1 MDKINKI
8 KIKDVTYEIGGG
20 GSATVDSGLSTT
32 SENAVQNKVITGE
45 LEKKLDKSNFQTTL
59 NSVVATYKNFGGADT
74 GGTVPMLHIKDNL
87 ATSAFTVNVKDK
99 EQLCKLVGV
108 TGSTQG
114 IYPQTGLYVVF
125 KASDLDKLK
134 TNFTNGN
141 TFDVAICMN
150 PSSAQSHLATNI
162 LEDLVSGESMLG
174 KTYIKSV
181 TDYDN
186 IGSVKIITTSNKIY
200 DTTFESLYATY
211 SGDTST
217 MFCAYWGNIRD
228 AFKTSSSPSFAIN
241 GGSDTSNI
249 YIYSSSIVSYR
260 DMSDPYGR
268 DKEGYYV
275 KFIDK
280 KDLGY
285 QGESV
290 DINSSLDYMYGAADL
305 TSMKTDIS
313 NNKTKI
319 GKLSN
324 LASEVVYAEPDTADS
339 AHTFTRTINGYNI
352 YTTDKDNRDM
362 KVVKSINGKNGNK
375 YGEVFIYAIVNG
387 VDAISTDTSVKL
399 DVRGDWNMNFKGDR
413 HYIYNR
419 PFYQEDPTYGDP
431 IYLFKGTDYSQCYCT
446 NTTLQKDIAE
456 GVLEAPFQ
464 DYTCYK
470 EGNNYIVKKTE
481 HISNPPSS
489 AYGYWSGTTLT
500 SGSSWTSN
508 VANAMGPE
516 DMENHA
522 NNNFYVRPEIEG
534 VIHKLDNKFIQAK
547 TINGESVL
555 GEGEI
560 DMSLYQT
567 KAESVKIARLTQA
580 EYDALSTKDNNT
592 LYIITDA
599 Q

>member
-8 KIKDVTYEIGGG
+8 KIKNVTYEIGGG

-32 SENAVQNKVITGE
+32 SENAVQNKVITSE
-45 LEKKLDKSNFQTTL
+45 LGKKLDKSNFQTTI
-59 NSVVATYKNFGGADT
+59 NSVVVTYNNFGGADT
-74 GGTVPMLHIKDNL
+74 DGTVPMLHIQDHL
-87 ATSAFTVNVKDK
+87 ATSAVTEDVKDFDT
-99 EQLCKLVGV
+99 LCKLVGY
-108 TGSTQG
+108 TGSTQQIHG
-114 IYPQTGLYVVF
+114 AQTSLWAVF
-125 KASDLDKLK
+125 KASDLEKLK
-134 TNFTNGN
+134 TNFTNGK
-141 TFDVAICMN
+141 TFMATICMN
-150 PSSAQSHLATNI
+150 PSSAQSQLATNI

-181 TDYDN
+181 TDYDYV
-186 IGSVKIITTSNKIY
+186 GSDLSIIRSDHNVF
-200 DTTFESLYATY
+200 DATFESLYATY

-217 MFCAYWGNIRD
+217 MFCVYWDNIRD
-228 AFKTSSSPSFAIN
+228 AFITSNSPSFAIN

-249 YIYSSSIVSYR
+249 YIYSSSMVRYR
-260 DMSDPYGR
+260 DMSDHYGR

-285 QGESV
+285 QGENV
-290 DINSSLDYMYGAADL
+290 DINSSLDYLYNASDFANLND
-305 TSMKTDIS
+305 KIS
-313 NNKTKI
+313 NNNYSI
-319 GKLSN
+319 GYLESK
-324 LASEVVYAEPDTADS
+324 VVYAEPPVAGSS
-339 AHTFTRTINGYNI
+339 AYTFTKTINGENI
-352 YTTDKDNRDM
+352 YTTDKDRRNM
-362 KVVKSINGKNGNK
+362 NLVKSVNGKTGDVNLT
-375 YGEVFIYAIVNG
+375 ATVNG
-387 VDAISTDTSVKL
+387 DNIIGRSI
-399 DVRGDWNMNFKGDR
+399 DVRGNWNVNNTNSD

-431 IYLFKGTDYSQCYCT
+431 IYLFKGTDYRECRCFD
-446 NTTLQKDIAE
+446 TTLQKDIAE

-470 EGNNYIVKKTE
+470 EGNNYIVKRTE
-481 HISNPPSS
+481 DISNPPSS

-500 SGSSWTSN
+500 SGSSWTSI
-508 VANAMGPE
+508 VANSDGSAW
-516 DMENHA
+516 DMDRYA
-522 NNNFYVRPEIEG
+522 KNNFYVRPEIDG

-560 DMSLYQT
+560 DMSTYQT
-567 KAESVKIARLTQA
+567 KTEAVKIARLTQA

>member
-1 MDKINKI
+1 MEKINKI

-20 GSATVDSGLSTT
+20 GSATVDSGLSAT

-45 LEKKLDKSNFQTTL
+45 LDKKLDKSNFQTTL
-59 NSVVATYKNFGGADT
+59 NSVVATYKNFGGPDT
-74 GGTVPMLHIKDNL
+74 GGTVPMLHIKDYL
-87 ATSAFTVNVKDK
+87 ATSAVTEDVKDIDT
-99 EQLCKLVGV
+99 LCKLVGV

-114 IYPQTGLYVVF
+114 IYPQTSLWAVF
-125 KASDLDKLK
+125 KAKDLEKLK
-134 TNFTNGN
+134 TNFTNGK
-141 TFDVAICMN
+141 TFMATICMN
-150 PSSAQSHLATNI
+150 PSSAQSQLATNI

-181 TDYDN
+181 TDYDY
-186 IGSVKIITTSNKIY
+186 IGSDLSIIRGDHNVF
-200 DTTFESLYATY
+200 DATFESLYATY

-217 MFCAYWGNIRD
+217 MFCAYWDDIRD
-228 AFKTSSSPSFAIN
+228 AFKTSNSPSFAIN

-249 YIYSSSIVSYR
+249 YIYSTSMVSYR
-260 DMSDPYGR
+260 DMSDHYGR
-268 DKEGYYV
+268 EYQGYYV

-285 QGESV
+285 QGADV
-290 DINSSLDYMYGAADL
+290 DINSSLDYLYNAGDFANL
-305 TSMKTDIS
+305 NEKIS
-313 NNKTKI
+313 NNKSQI
-319 GKLSN
+319 GYLRSD
-324 LASEVVYAEPDTADS
+324 VVYAEPPYYES
-339 AHTFTRTINGYNI
+339 SEYKFTKTINGENI
-352 YTTDKDNRDM
+352 YTTDKDRRNM
-362 KVVKSINGKNGNK
+362 NLVKSVNGKTGD
-375 YGEVFIYAIVNG
+375 VSLTATVNG
-387 VDAISTDTSVKL
+387 ENIIGSSISVY
-399 DVRGDWNMNFKGDR
+399 GDWNENYTKSN
-413 HYIYNR
+413 HYIHNR

-431 IYLFKGTDYSQCYCT
+431 IYLFKGTDYRECRCFD
-446 NTTLQKDIAE
+446 TTLQKDIAE

-470 EGNNYIVKKTE
+470 EGNKYVIKRTE

-500 SGSSWTSN
+500 SGSSWTSIVGN
-508 VANAMGPE
+508 FRGEIDNIEYAK
-516 DMENHA
+516 
-522 NNNFYVRPEIEG
+522 NNFYVRPEIEG

-560 DMSLYQT
+560 DMSSYQT

-580 EYDALSTKDNNT
+580 EYDQLTPKDNNT

>member
-8 KIKDVTYEIGGG
+8 KIQDVTYEIGGG

-45 LEKKLDKSNFQTTL
+45 LGKKLDKSNFQATI
-59 NSVVATYKNFGGADT
+59 NSVVVTYNNFGGADT
-74 GGTVPMLHIKDNL
+74 DGNVPMLNIQDYL
-87 ATSAFTVNVKDK
+87 ATSSVTEDVKDIDT
-99 EQLCKLVGV
+99 LCKIVGY
-108 TGSTQG
+108 TGSTQQIHG
-114 IYPQTGLYVVF
+114 AQTALWAVF
-125 KASDLDKLK
+125 KAKDLEKLK
-134 TNFTNGN
+134 TNFTNGK
-141 TFDVAICMN
+141 TFMATICMN
-150 PSSAQSHLATNI
+150 PSSAQSQLATNI
-162 LEDLVSGESMLG
+162 LEDLSSGESMLG

-181 TDYDN
+181 TDYDYVGSDLSIIRSDEN
-186 IGSVKIITTSNKIY
+186 IF
-200 DTTFESLYATY
+200 DATFESLYATY

-217 MFCAYWGNIRD
+217 MFCAYWDNIRD

-249 YIYSSSIVSYR
+249 YIYSVSLVRYR
-260 DMSDPYGR
+260 DESDHYGR
-268 DKEGYYV
+268 EKEGYYV

-285 QGESV
+285 QGDSV
-290 DINSSLDYMYGAADL
+290 DIHSSLDYLYNAGDFANLND
-305 TSMKTDIS
+305 KIS
-313 NNKTKI
+313 NNNYSI
-319 GKLSN
+319 GYLEKK
-324 LASEVVYAEPDTADS
+324 VVYAEPPYGGS
-339 AHTFTRTINGYNI
+339 SGYNFTKTINGENI
-352 YTTDKDNRDM
+352 YTTDKDRRNM
-362 KVVKSINGKNGNK
+362 NLVKSVNGKTGDVN
-375 YGEVFIYAIVNG
+375 ITATVNG
-387 VDAISTDTSVKL
+387 DDIIGRSI
-399 DVRGDWNMNFKGDR
+399 DVRGDWNVNYTKSD
-413 HYIYNR
+413 HYINNR

-431 IYLFKGTDYSQCYCT
+431 IYLFKGTDWRECRCFD
-446 NTTLQKDIAE
+446 TTLQKDIAE

-470 EGNNYIVKKTE
+470 EGSNYIVKKTE

-500 SGSSWTSN
+500 SGSSWTSI
-508 VANAMGPE
+508 VANSYGSSY
-516 DMENHA
+516 DMDRYA
-522 NNNFYVRPEIEG
+522 QNNFYFRPKIDG
-534 VIHKLDNKFIQAK
+534 VIHKLDPKFIQAK

-560 DMSLYQT
+560 DMSSYQT
-567 KAESVKIARLTQA
+567 KTEAVKIARLTQA

>member
-20 GSATVDSGLSTT
+20 GSSATVDSGLSTT
-32 SENAVQNKVITGE
+32 SENAVQNKVITSE

-59 NSVVATYKNFGGADT
+59 NSVVATYNNFGGADT
-74 GGTVPMLHIKDNL
+74 DGTVPMLHIKDYL
-87 ATSAFTVNVKDK
+87 ATSAVTVDVKDK
-99 EQLCKLVGV
+99 ALLCKLVGV

-125 KASDLDKLK
+125 KASDLEKLK
-134 TNFTNGN
+134 TNFTNGK
-141 TFDVAICMN
+141 TFMATICMN
-150 PSSAQSHLATNI
+150 PSSAQSQLATNI

-181 TDYDN
+181 TDYDYVGSDLSILRSDEN
-186 IGSVKIITTSNKIY
+186 IF
-200 DTTFESLYATY
+200 DATFESLYATY

-217 MFCAYWGNIRD
+217 MFCAYWGDIRD
-228 AFKTSSSPSFAIN
+228 AFKTSNSPSFAIN

-260 DMSDPYGR
+260 DMSDHYGR
-268 DKEGYYV
+268 EKEGYYV

-290 DINSSLDYMYGAADL
+290 DIHSSLDYLYNAGDFANL
-305 TSMKTDIS
+305 NYKIS
-313 NNKTKI
+313 NNKSQI
-319 GKLSN
+319 GYLK
-324 LASEVVYAEPDTADS
+324 EYVVYAEPDLADS
-339 AHTFTRTINGYNI
+339 AHTFTRTINGENI
-352 YTTDKDNRDM
+352 YTTDKDRRNM
-362 KVVKSINGKNGNK
+362 NLVKSVNGKTGDVNLT
-375 YGEVFIYAIVNG
+375 ATVNG
-387 VDAISTDTSVKL
+387 DNIIGSSI
-399 DVRGDWNMNFKGDR
+399 DVRGDWNVNYTKSD
-413 HYIYNR
+413 HYINNR

-431 IYLFKGTDYSQCYCT
+431 IYLFKGTDWRECRCFD
-446 NTTLQKDIAE
+446 TTLQKDIAE

-470 EGNNYIVKKTE
+470 EGNNYIVKRTE
-481 HISNPPSS
+481 DISNPPSS

-500 SGSSWTSN
+500 SGSSWTSI
-508 VANAMGPE
+508 VANGGSSY
-516 DMENHA
+516 DMDRYA
-522 NNNFYVRPEIEG
+522 KNNFYVEPEIEG

-560 DMSLYQT
+560 DMSSYQT
-567 KAESVKIARLTQA
+567 KTEAVKIARLTQA
-580 EYDALSTKDNNT
+580 EYDQLTPKDNNT

>member
-32 SENAVQNKVITGE
+32 SENAVQNKVITSE

-59 NSVVATYKNFGGADT
+59 HGVFAKYNNFGGICGYSDNNEAQ
-74 GGTVPMLHIKDNL
+74 LHIQSQYTGTTF
-87 ATSAFTVNVKDK
+87 TSEITDM
-99 EQLCKLVGV
+99 EQLCKLVGY
-108 TGSTQG
+108 TGSTQE
-114 IYPQTGLYVVF
+114 IHSVKTGLYAIFMAKDLYNMKSLFDKNKSFRAYVCNVPSPTEKPLYDIYQDIVNRTLMAGKSYVMPIGMHHGYLDTNLLNYENPTEIDNATF
-125 KASDLDKLK
+125 K
-134 TNFTNGN
+134 
-141 TFDVAICMN
+141 
-150 PSSAQSHLATNI
+150 
-162 LEDLVSGESMLG
+162 
-174 KTYIKSV
+174 
-181 TDYDN
+181 
-186 IGSVKIITTSNKIY
+186 
-200 DTTFESLYATY
+200 SLYETY

-217 MFCAYWGNIRD
+217 MFFADWNDIRN
-228 AFKTSSSPSFAIN
+228 AFETYGCGWRIN
-241 GGSDTSNI
+241 DNRYSTI
-249 YIYSSSIVSYR
+249 YIYSSSMVRYYNDI
-260 DMSDPYGR
+260 
-268 DKEGYYV
+268 GYYV
-275 KFIDK
+275 KFIDAN
-280 KDLGY
+280 DFT
-285 QGESV
+285 
-290 DINSSLDYMYGAADL
+290 DINGTTINLRYNLDYMYGASDL
-305 TSMKTDIS
+305 DDMKTDIAS
-313 NNKTKI
+313 NNTKI
-319 GKLSN
+319 DKLSN

-339 AHTFTRTINGYNI
+339 AHTFTRTINGENI
-352 YTTDKDNRDM
+352 YTTNKNYRDI
-362 KVVKSINGKNGNK
+362 KTVKSINGNK
-375 YGEVFIYAIVNG
+375 HGDVFIYAYING
-387 VDAISTDTSVKL
+387 VDAISTDMSVKL

-419 PFYQEDPTYGDP
+419 PFYQEDPTDGDP

-470 EGNNYIVKKTE
+470 EGNNYIVKKTSD
-481 HISNPPSS
+481 ISNPPSS

-500 SGSSWTSN
+500 SGSSWESI
-508 VANAMGPE
+508 VENAHSSMDFE
-516 DMENHA
+516 EHA
-522 NNNFYVRPEIEG
+522 QNNFYFRPKIDG

-560 DMSLYQT
+560 DMSSYQT
-567 KAESVKIARLTQA
+567 KTEAVKIARLTQA

>member
-32 SENAVQNKVITGE
+32 SENAVQNKVITSE
-45 LEKKLDKSNFQTTL
+45 LEKKLDKSNFQATI
-59 NSVVATYKNFGGADT
+59 NSVVVTYNNFGGADT
-74 GGTVPMLHIKDNL
+74 DGTVPMLNIKDYL
-87 ATSAFTVNVKDK
+87 ATSAVTEDVKDIDT
-99 EQLCKLVGV
+99 LCKIVGY
-108 TGSTQG
+108 TGSTQQIHG
-114 IYPQTGLYVVF
+114 AQTGLYAVF
-125 KASDLDKLK
+125 KASDLEKLK
-134 TNFTNGN
+134 TNFTNGK
-141 TFDVAICMN
+141 TFWVTICMN
-150 PSSAQSHLATNI
+150 PSSAHSQLATNI
-162 LEDLVSGESMLG
+162 LEDLGSGESMLG

-181 TDYDN
+181 TDYDYVGSDLSIIRSDEN
-186 IGSVKIITTSNKIY
+186 IF
-200 DTTFESLYATY
+200 DATFESLYATY

-217 MFCAYWGNIRD
+217 MFCASWNEIRD
-228 AFKTSSSPSFAIN
+228 AFKTSNSPSFAIN

-249 YIYSSSIVSYR
+249 YIYSTSMVSYR

-268 DKEGYYV
+268 EEEGYYV

-285 QGESV
+285 QGEDV
-290 DINSSLDYMYGAADL
+290 DINSSLDYLYNAGDFKSLNDKVSDNDYWIRDL
-305 TSMKTDIS
+305 
-313 NNKTKI
+313 NKR
-319 GKLSN
+319 
-324 LASEVVYAEPDTADS
+324 VVYAEPPYAGSS
-339 AHTFTRTINGYNI
+339 AYTFTKTINGENI
-352 YTTDKDNRDM
+352 YTTDKDRRNIS
-362 KVVKSINGKNGNK
+362 VVTSINGKTRDVNLT
-375 YGEVFIYAIVNG
+375 AIVNG
-387 VDAISTDTSVKL
+387 DNIIGSSI
-399 DVRGDWNMNFKGDR
+399 DVRGNWNVNYTKSD

-431 IYLFKGTDYSQCYCT
+431 IYLFKGTDYRECYCT

-481 HISNPPSS
+481 DISNPPSS

-500 SGSSWTSN
+500 SGSSWESI
-508 VANAMGPE
+508 VANAGDSM
-516 DMENHA
+516 DMDRYA
-522 NNNFYVRPEIEG
+522 KNNFYFRPKIDG

-560 DMSLYQT
+560 DMSSYQT
-567 KAESVKIARLTQA
+567 KTEAVKIARLTQA